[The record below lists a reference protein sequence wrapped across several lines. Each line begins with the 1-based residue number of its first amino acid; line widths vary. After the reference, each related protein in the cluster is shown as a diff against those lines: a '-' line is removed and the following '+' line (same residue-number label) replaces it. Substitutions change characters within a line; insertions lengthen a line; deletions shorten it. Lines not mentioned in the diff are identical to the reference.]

1 MQLSKLGTVG
11 KYVKRLILLFLIID
25 AVFLLAT
32 HLTFFLEY
40 IIETTLIG
48 IPIWLG
54 FGFISPK
61 VLTILLSL
69 SRNLRRNAC
78 LIEPKVLLEESGRLE
93 KFFIALDSTVT
104 PTLFLFGIL
113 NVIVNHFMFIL
124 GYGMLLFMVL
134 TTFVTGVIF
143 SPMYVL
149 RDSGLLIID
158 IDKRA
163 IEPLGRASNN
173 YLRGI
178 SGISAFLGF
187 LYTVFI
193 QSFDVYATL
202 MVLMAVVTIIYP
214 PIVVILVIYMHKHSS
229 FVRKLNILLGE
240 KFPKCRITIELD
252 VEGEGKIVIK
262 QGNQS

>member
-1 MQLSKLGTVG
+1 MQLSKLGTAG
-11 KYVKRLILLFLIID
+11 RYIERLILIFLIIN
-25 AVFLLAT
+25 AIFLLAT

-40 IIETTLIG
+40 IIETTLLG

-54 FGFISPK
+54 FGFISPR
-61 VLTILLSL
+61 VLTVILSL
-69 SRNLRRNAC
+69 SRSIRRKAC
-78 LIEPKVLLEESGRLE
+78 LIEPKNLLEQSSKLE
-93 KFFIALDSTVT
+93 KFFASLDLTVT
-104 PTLFLFGIL
+104 PTLFLFGLL

-124 GYGMLLFMVL
+124 GYGMLFFMVL

-143 SPMYVL
+143 PPIYIL
-149 RDSGLLIID
+149 RDSGLLVID
-158 IDKRA
+158 TDKRT

-202 MVLMAVVTIIYP
+202 MVLMAVITIIYP
-214 PIVVILVIYMHKHSS
+214 PIVVILTIYIYKHHS
-229 FVRKLNILLGE
+229 FVKKLNNLLAN
-240 KFPKCRITIELD
+240 KFPKCKITIELNI
-252 VEGEGKIVIK
+252 EGEGKIEIK
-262 QGNQS
+262 QVS